1 MEDLLVVSYDNQ
13 YKAEETIN
21 VLRSLNDNWLVNLYD
36 AVAVTRES
44 NGTLR
49 VQDSYK
55 MTTPEGAGWGV
66 LWGTL
71 IGGLIFAPFTGGM
84 STAAAAGTIAAGAV
98 GGGAL

>member
-1 MEDLLVVSYDNQ
+1 MEGLIVVSYDSQ
-13 YKAEETIN
+13 YKAQETIN

-36 AVAVTRES
+36 AVAVTRDW

-49 VQDSYK
+49 VEDSYK

-71 IGGLIFAPFTGGM
+71 IGGLVFAPFTGGLT
-84 STAAAAGTIAAGAV
+84 TAAAAGTIAAGAI
-98 GGGAL
+98 GGGA